1 MQPPHGS
8 ALMALCSSQAAATEN
23 PPEPPLHWLREGR
36 DGREGVKPEI
46 KEEGA
51 WLGDGR
57 ERKQLLVPPVCISAI
72 RAQPLP
78 EGPSARAGLGL
89 EVGEEKAQT
98 ITSVDR
104 RAGKENK
111 NQEARPARI
120 HTLCPQLQTQ
130 LSC

>member
-1 MQPPHGS
+1 
-8 ALMALCSSQAAATEN
+8 MA
-23 PPEPPLHWLREGR
+23 
-36 DGREGVKPEI
+36 
-46 KEEGA
+46 
-51 WLGDGR
+51 
-57 ERKQLLVPPVCISAI
+57 ERKQHLVPPVCVSAI
-72 RAQPLP
+72 RADPLP
-78 EGPSARAGLGL
+78 EGFGAWARLGL

-98 ITSVDR
+98 ITSVDV